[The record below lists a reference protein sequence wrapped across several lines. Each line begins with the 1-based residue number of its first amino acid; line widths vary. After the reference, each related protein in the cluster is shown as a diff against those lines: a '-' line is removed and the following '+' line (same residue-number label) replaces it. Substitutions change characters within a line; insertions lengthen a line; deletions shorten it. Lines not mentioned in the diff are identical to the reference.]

1 MKKPTKIVLSVVGIV
16 LAVFII
22 FVFVIIYR
30 TFYKSGVVFHGDEN
44 GFASFRYSKYK
55 FGEDAEKFFADID
68 MTNNGASMD
77 FYVFD
82 GDRKTTIGHRYITNY
97 TLDISYDDA
106 EVFNNE
112 IKRIKEKYNY
122 YESEFKIR
130 KFDVYIIDDPS
141 EIGNDN
147 IACFAINPEKN
158 IIRFAI
164 FFDTHKE
171 NQPADPFY
179 LFLLIPRNSPVEW

>member
-68 MTNNGASMD
+68 ITNNGASME

-82 GDRKTTIGHRYITNY
+82 GDTKTTIGHRFITNY
-97 TLDISYDDA
+97 TLDISYDDD

-122 YESEFKIR
+122 YESEIKIR
-130 KFDVYIIDDPS
+130 KYDVYIIDDPS
-141 EIGNDN
+141 EIGSDN

-164 FFDTHKE
+164 FFETHKE
-171 NQPADPFY
+171 NQPNDPFY
-179 LFLLIPRNSPVEW
+179 LALLIPWNSPVGW